1 MLTKFEVLE
10 TIVRT
15 GALLIARLD
24 SADEAYRVA
33 EAAIEGGIRA
43 VEIPLTV
50 PGALGVIERLADKY
64 ADQGI
69 VVGAGTVLDAE
80 AAYAA
85 VSAGARLLV
94 SPQLNPNMIAAAN
107 RYQAVTAS
115 GAFTPTEVL
124 NTLEAGAD
132 IVKLFPAELG
142 GPRLRQ
148 DRRGPAAAGTDHAVR
163 GSDPGE
169 RRRLVRRRCDGRRR
183 RQLRHQG
190 CPERRRLR
198 AGRPRRPDVPRG
210 DQTPPGTSAW
220 HQIQIRQKLARQNT
234 KE

>member
-1 MLTKFEVLE
+1 MLNKFETLE
-10 TIVRT
+10 TIIRT

-33 EAAIEGGIRA
+33 EAAIDGGIRA
-43 VEIPLTV
+43 VEVPLTV
-50 PGALGVIERLADKY
+50 PGALGVIERLSDKY
-64 ADQGI
+64 GDQGI

-80 AAYAA
+80 AAYAS

-94 SPQLNPNMIAAAN
+94 SPQLNPAMIATAN

-142 GPRLRQ
+142 GPAYVKTILAPLPQ
-148 DRRGPAAAGTDHAVR
+148 APIMPSGGVTPANVSAWFAAGVTAVGV
-163 GSDPGE
+163 GSFVTKAAQKDGDYK
-169 RRRLVRRRCDGRRR
+169 LVSQAARTFLAAID
-183 RQLRHQG
+183 
-190 CPERRRLR
+190 
-198 AGRPRRPDVPRG
+198 AARP
-210 DQTPPGTSAW
+210 
-220 HQIQIRQKLARQNT
+220 
-234 KE
+234 

>member
-142 GPRLRQ
+142 GPAYVKTIMAPLPQ
-148 DRRGPAAAGTDHAVR
+148 APIMPSGGVTPENVGAWFAAGVTAVGV
-163 GSDPGE
+163 GSFVTKAAQNDGDYG
-169 RRRLVRRRCDGRRR
+169 LVA
-183 RQLRHQG
+183 
-190 CPERRRLR
+190 R
-198 AGRPRRPDVPRG
+198 AARTFLDAI
-210 DQTPPGTSAW
+210 DN
-220 HQIQIRQKLARQNT
+220 ARQ
-234 KE
+234 

>member
-1 MLTKFEVLE
+1 MLKKFETLE

-24 SADEAYRVA
+24 TADEAYRVA
-33 EAAIEGGIRA
+33 EAAIDGGIRA
-43 VEIPLTV
+43 VEVPLTV

-64 ADQGI
+64 GDQGI

-80 AAYAA
+80 AAYAS

-94 SPQLNPNMIAAAN
+94 SPQLNPAMIATAN

-132 IVKLFPAELG
+132 LVKLFPAELG
-142 GPRLRQ
+142 GPSYVKTILAPLPQ
-148 DRRGPAAAGTDHAVR
+148 APVMPSGGVSPANVADWFAAGVTAVGV
-163 GSDPGE
+163 GSFVTKAAQQDGDYGKVAE
-169 RRRLVRRRCDGRRR
+169 AARAFLAAIEKARR
-183 RQLRHQG
+183 
-190 CPERRRLR
+190 
-198 AGRPRRPDVPRG
+198 
-210 DQTPPGTSAW
+210 
-220 HQIQIRQKLARQNT
+220 
-234 KE
+234 

>member
-1 MLTKFEVLE
+1 MLNKLETLE

-33 EAAIEGGIRA
+33 EAAIDGGIRA
-43 VEIPLTV
+43 VEVPLTV

-64 ADQGI
+64 GDQGI

-80 AAYAA
+80 AAYAS

-94 SPQLNPNMIAAAN
+94 SPQLNPNMIATAN

-142 GPRLRQ
+142 GPAYVKTIMAPLPQ
-148 DRRGPAAAGTDHAVR
+148 APIMPSGGVTPENVGAWFAAGVTAVGVGSFVSKAAQNDGDYGLVARAARTFLTAINDAR
-163 GSDPGE
+163 G
-169 RRRLVRRRCDGRRR
+169 
-183 RQLRHQG
+183 
-190 CPERRRLR
+190 
-198 AGRPRRPDVPRG
+198 
-210 DQTPPGTSAW
+210 
-220 HQIQIRQKLARQNT
+220 
-234 KE
+234 

>member
-33 EAAIEGGIRA
+33 EAAIDGGIRA
-43 VEIPLTV
+43 VEVPLTV
-50 PGALGVIERLADKY
+50 PGALGVIERLSDKY
-64 ADQGI
+64 GDQGI

-80 AAYAA
+80 AAYAS

-142 GPRLRQ
+142 GPAYVKTILAPLPQ
-148 DRRGPAAAGTDHAVR
+148 APIMPSGGVTPENVGAWFAAGVTAVGV
-163 GSDPGE
+163 GSFVTKAAQNDGDYG
-169 RRRLVRRRCDGRRR
+169 LVA
-183 RQLRHQG
+183 
-190 CPERRRLR
+190 R
-198 AGRPRRPDVPRG
+198 AARTFLQAIDNARP
-210 DQTPPGTSAW
+210 
-220 HQIQIRQKLARQNT
+220 
-234 KE
+234 

>member
-1 MLTKFEVLE
+1 MLNKFEVLE

-33 EAAIEGGIRA
+33 EAAIEGGVRA
-43 VEIPLTV
+43 VEVPLTV

-64 ADQGI
+64 AGQGI

-85 VSAGARLLV
+85 ISAGARLLV
-94 SPQLNPNMIAAAN
+94 SPQLNPKMIATGN

-115 GAFTPTEVL
+115 GAFTPTEVV

-142 GPRLRQ
+142 GPAYVKTILAPLPQ
-148 DRRGPAAAGTDHAVR
+148 APVMPSGGVTPGNVGAWFEAGVTAVGVGSFVTKAAQNDGDY
-163 GSDPGE
+163 G
-169 RRRLVRRRCDGRRR
+169 LVTRAARTFLTAINDA
-183 RQLRHQG
+183 RH
-190 CPERRRLR
+190 
-198 AGRPRRPDVPRG
+198 
-210 DQTPPGTSAW
+210 
-220 HQIQIRQKLARQNT
+220 
-234 KE
+234 

>member
-33 EAAIEGGIRA
+33 EAAIDGGIRA
-43 VEIPLTV
+43 VEVPLTV
-50 PGALGVIERLADKY
+50 PGALGVIERLSDKY
-64 ADQGI
+64 GDQGI

-80 AAYAA
+80 AAYAS

-142 GPRLRQ
+142 GPAYVETILAPLPQ
-148 DRRGPAAAGTDHAVR
+148 APIMPSGGVTPENVGAWFAAGVTAVGV
-163 GSDPGE
+163 GSFVTKAAQNDGDYG
-169 RRRLVRRRCDGRRR
+169 LVA
-183 RQLRHQG
+183 
-190 CPERRRLR
+190 R
-198 AGRPRRPDVPRG
+198 AARTFLEAIDNARP
-210 DQTPPGTSAW
+210 
-220 HQIQIRQKLARQNT
+220 
-234 KE
+234 

>member
-1 MLTKFEVLE
+1 MLNKFETLE

-43 VEIPLTV
+43 VEVPLTV

-64 ADQGI
+64 GDQGI
-69 VVGAGTVLDAE
+69 VVGAGTVLDSE
-80 AAYAA
+80 AAYAS

-94 SPQLNPNMIAAAN
+94 SPQLNPRMIATAN
-107 RYQAVTAS
+107 RYQAVSAS

-142 GPRLRQ
+142 GPSYVKTILAPLPQ
-148 DRRGPAAAGTDHAVR
+148 APIMPSGGVSPANVASWFAAGVTAVGV
-163 GSDPGE
+163 GSF
-169 RRRLVRRRCDGRRR
+169 VTKAAQQDGDYGKVAEAARTFLAAIE
-183 RQLRHQG
+183 QARH
-190 CPERRRLR
+190 
-198 AGRPRRPDVPRG
+198 
-210 DQTPPGTSAW
+210 
-220 HQIQIRQKLARQNT
+220 
-234 KE
+234 

>member
-33 EAAIEGGIRA
+33 EAAIDGGIRA
-43 VEIPLTV
+43 VEVPLTV

-64 ADQGI
+64 GDQGI

-80 AAYAA
+80 AAYAS

-142 GPRLRQ
+142 GPAYVETILAPLPQ
-148 DRRGPAAAGTDHAVR
+148 APIMPSGGVTPENVGAWFAAGVTAVGV
-163 GSDPGE
+163 GSFVTKAAQNDGDYG
-169 RRRLVRRRCDGRRR
+169 LVA
-183 RQLRHQG
+183 
-190 CPERRRLR
+190 R
-198 AGRPRRPDVPRG
+198 AARTFLQAIDNARP
-210 DQTPPGTSAW
+210 
-220 HQIQIRQKLARQNT
+220 
-234 KE
+234 

>member
-1 MLTKFEVLE
+1 MLNKFEVLE

-33 EAAIEGGIRA
+33 EAAIDGGIRA
-43 VEIPLTV
+43 VEVPLTV

-64 ADQGI
+64 GDQGI

-80 AAYAA
+80 AAFAA
-85 VSAGARLLV
+85 ISAGARLLV
-94 SPQLNPNMIAAAN
+94 SPQLNPKMIAAGN

-115 GAFTPTEVL
+115 GAFTPTEVV

-142 GPRLRQ
+142 GPQYVKTVLAPLPQ
-148 DRRGPAAAGTDHAVR
+148 APIMPSGGVTPENVSAWFAAGVTAVGV
-163 GSDPGE
+163 GSFVTKAAQGNGDYGLVSRAAQTFLAAINDA
-169 RRRLVRRRCDGRRR
+169 RR
-183 RQLRHQG
+183 
-190 CPERRRLR
+190 
-198 AGRPRRPDVPRG
+198 
-210 DQTPPGTSAW
+210 
-220 HQIQIRQKLARQNT
+220 
-234 KE
+234 

>member
-1 MLTKFEVLE
+1 MLNKFETLE

-24 SADEAYRVA
+24 TADEAYRVA
-33 EAAIEGGIRA
+33 EAAIDGGIRA
-43 VEIPLTV
+43 VEVPLTV

-64 ADQGI
+64 GDQGI

-80 AAYAA
+80 AAYAS

-94 SPQLNPNMIAAAN
+94 SPQLNPAMIATAN

-142 GPRLRQ
+142 GPSYVKTILAPLPQAPIMPSGGVSPANVGDWFAAGVTAVGVGSFVTKAAQQ
-148 DRRGPAAAGTDHAVR
+148 DGDYGKVAAAARTFLAAI
-163 GSDPGE
+163 E
-169 RRRLVRRRCDGRRR
+169 KARR
-183 RQLRHQG
+183 
-190 CPERRRLR
+190 
-198 AGRPRRPDVPRG
+198 
-210 DQTPPGTSAW
+210 
-220 HQIQIRQKLARQNT
+220 
-234 KE
+234 

>member
-33 EAAIEGGIRA
+33 EAAIDGGIRA
-43 VEIPLTV
+43 VEVPLTV

-64 ADQGI
+64 GDQGI

-80 AAYAA
+80 AAYAS

-142 GPRLRQ
+142 GPAYVKTILAPLPQ
-148 DRRGPAAAGTDHAVR
+148 APIMPSGGVTPENVGAWFAAGVTAVGV
-163 GSDPGE
+163 GSFVTKAAQKDGDYG
-169 RRRLVRRRCDGRRR
+169 LVA
-183 RQLRHQG
+183 
-190 CPERRRLR
+190 R
-198 AGRPRRPDVPRG
+198 AARTFLEAIDNARP
-210 DQTPPGTSAW
+210 
-220 HQIQIRQKLARQNT
+220 
-234 KE
+234 

>member
-10 TIVRT
+10 TIVRA

-33 EAAIEGGIRA
+33 EAAIDGGIRA
-43 VEIPLTV
+43 VEVPLTV
-50 PGALGVIERLADKY
+50 PGALGVIERLSDKY
-64 ADQGI
+64 GDQGI

-80 AAYAA
+80 AAYAS

-142 GPRLRQ
+142 GPAYVKTILAPLPQ
-148 DRRGPAAAGTDHAVR
+148 APIMPSGGVTPENVGAWFAAGVTAVGV
-163 GSDPGE
+163 GSFVTKAAQNDGDYG
-169 RRRLVRRRCDGRRR
+169 LVA
-183 RQLRHQG
+183 
-190 CPERRRLR
+190 R
-198 AGRPRRPDVPRG
+198 AARTFLEAIDNARP
-210 DQTPPGTSAW
+210 
-220 HQIQIRQKLARQNT
+220 
-234 KE
+234 

>member
-1 MLTKFEVLE
+1 MLNKFEVLE

-33 EAAIEGGIRA
+33 EAAIDGGIRA
-43 VEIPLTV
+43 VEVPLTV

-64 ADQGI
+64 GGQGI

-85 VSAGARLLV
+85 ISAGARLLV
-94 SPQLNPNMIAAAN
+94 SPQLNPKMIAAGN

-115 GAFTPTEVL
+115 GAFTPTEVV

-142 GPRLRQ
+142 GPQYVKTILAPLPQ
-148 DRRGPAAAGTDHAVR
+148 APIMPSGGVTPENVSAWFAAGVTAVGV
-163 GSDPGE
+163 GSFVTKAAQGNGDYGLVARAAQTFLAAINDA
-169 RRRLVRRRCDGRRR
+169 RR
-183 RQLRHQG
+183 
-190 CPERRRLR
+190 
-198 AGRPRRPDVPRG
+198 
-210 DQTPPGTSAW
+210 
-220 HQIQIRQKLARQNT
+220 
-234 KE
+234 

>member
-1 MLTKFEVLE
+1 MLAKFEVFE

-33 EAAIEGGIRA
+33 EAAIDGGIRA
-43 VEIPLTV
+43 VEVPLTV
-50 PGALGVIERLADKY
+50 PGALGVIERLSDKY
-64 ADQGI
+64 GDQGI

-80 AAYAA
+80 AAYAS

-142 GPRLRQ
+142 GPAYVKTILAPLPQ
-148 DRRGPAAAGTDHAVR
+148 APIMPSGGVTPENVGAWFAAGVTAVGV
-163 GSDPGE
+163 GSFVTKAAQNDGDYG
-169 RRRLVRRRCDGRRR
+169 LVA
-183 RQLRHQG
+183 
-190 CPERRRLR
+190 R
-198 AGRPRRPDVPRG
+198 AARTFLQAIDNARP
-210 DQTPPGTSAW
+210 
-220 HQIQIRQKLARQNT
+220 
-234 KE
+234 

>member
-1 MLTKFEVLE
+1 MLNKFEVLE

-33 EAAIEGGIRA
+33 EAAIDGGIRA

-64 ADQGI
+64 GDQGI

-80 AAYAA
+80 AAYAS

-94 SPQLNPNMIAAAN
+94 SPQLNPKMIATAN

-142 GPRLRQ
+142 GPAYVKTILAPLPQ
-148 DRRGPAAAGTDHAVR
+148 APIMPSGGVTPENVGAWFAAGVTAVGVGSFVTKAAQNDGDYGLVARAARTFLTAISDAR
-163 GSDPGE
+163 G
-169 RRRLVRRRCDGRRR
+169 
-183 RQLRHQG
+183 
-190 CPERRRLR
+190 
-198 AGRPRRPDVPRG
+198 
-210 DQTPPGTSAW
+210 
-220 HQIQIRQKLARQNT
+220 
-234 KE
+234 

>member
-33 EAAIEGGIRA
+33 EAAIDGGIRA
-43 VEIPLTV
+43 VEVPLTV

-64 ADQGI
+64 GDQGI

-80 AAYAA
+80 AAYAS

-142 GPRLRQ
+142 GPAYVKTILAPLPQ
-148 DRRGPAAAGTDHAVR
+148 APIMPSGGVTPENVGAWFAAGVTAVGVGSFVTKAAQNDGDYGLVARAARTFLTAINDAR
-163 GSDPGE
+163 G
-169 RRRLVRRRCDGRRR
+169 
-183 RQLRHQG
+183 
-190 CPERRRLR
+190 
-198 AGRPRRPDVPRG
+198 
-210 DQTPPGTSAW
+210 
-220 HQIQIRQKLARQNT
+220 
-234 KE
+234 

>member
-1 MLTKFEVLE
+1 MLNKFEVLE

-33 EAAIEGGIRA
+33 EAAIEGGVRA
-43 VEIPLTV
+43 VEVPLTV

-64 ADQGI
+64 AGQGI

-85 VSAGARLLV
+85 ISAGARLLV
-94 SPQLNPNMIAAAN
+94 SPQLNPKMIATGN

-115 GAFTPTEVL
+115 GAFTPTEVV

-142 GPRLRQ
+142 GPAYVKTILAPLPQ
-148 DRRGPAAAGTDHAVR
+148 APVMPSGGVTPGNVGAWFAAGVTAVGV
-163 GSDPGE
+163 GSFVTKAAQNDGDYG
-169 RRRLVRRRCDGRRR
+169 LVTRAARTFLTAINDA
-183 RQLRHQG
+183 RH
-190 CPERRRLR
+190 
-198 AGRPRRPDVPRG
+198 
-210 DQTPPGTSAW
+210 
-220 HQIQIRQKLARQNT
+220 
-234 KE
+234 

>member
-33 EAAIEGGIRA
+33 EAAIDGGIRA
-43 VEIPLTV
+43 VEVPLTV

-64 ADQGI
+64 GDQGI

-80 AAYAA
+80 AAYAS

-142 GPRLRQ
+142 GPAYVKTILAPLPQ
-148 DRRGPAAAGTDHAVR
+148 APIMPSGGVTPENVGAWFAAGVTAVGV
-163 GSDPGE
+163 GSFVTKAAQNDGDYG
-169 RRRLVRRRCDGRRR
+169 LVA
-183 RQLRHQG
+183 
-190 CPERRRLR
+190 R
-198 AGRPRRPDVPRG
+198 AARTFLEAIDNARP
-210 DQTPPGTSAW
+210 
-220 HQIQIRQKLARQNT
+220 
-234 KE
+234 